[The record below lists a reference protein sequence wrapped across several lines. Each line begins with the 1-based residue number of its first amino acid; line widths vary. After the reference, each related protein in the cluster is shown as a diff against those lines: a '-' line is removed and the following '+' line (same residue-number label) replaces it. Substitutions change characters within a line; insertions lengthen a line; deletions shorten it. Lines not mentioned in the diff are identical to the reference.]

1 MAGENSWT
9 ALLEGWW
16 AKIKTA
22 FMRSVRSII
31 DFAQIGRIAERL
43 ERGDVEGAV
52 KEVGLTPVNFRDL
65 DKAVAE
71 AFEDGGKF
79 TAKRIPAIREPD
91 GHRLN
96 VQFDVRNPVAE
107 RILKEESAK
116 LVTEIVDDQRNMIR
130 ETLRKAMEAGQNP
143 REAALD
149 LVGRINPT
157 TGVRSGGSIGLT
169 STQESW
175 VRTYEAELRSANP
188 RAALSRTLRDK
199 RFDGSVIKAAK
210 DGKPLT
216 DDAIKK
222 MVTAY
227 RNRALRY
234 RAENIARTEAL
245 SSLHQ
250 AKMEALRQAVEKG
263 LDPSTITLTWH
274 TAGDKRVRH
283 THQGMNGQAVKYGEK
298 FVSPSGARLAY
309 PGDPTAPASEVINC
323 RCTTEESIDFL
334 KGIK

>member
-16 AKIKTA
+16 AKIKAA

-43 ERGDVEGAV
+43 ERGDIEGAV
-52 KEVGLTPVNFRDL
+52 KEVGLDPVSFRDL
-65 DKAVAE
+65 GKAIEE

-79 TAKRIPAIREPD
+79 TAKRIPAIKEPD

-96 VQFDVRNPVAE
+96 VQFDVRTPVAE
-107 RILKEESAK
+107 RILKEESSK
-116 LVTEIVDDQRNMIR
+116 LVSEIVDDQRNMIR
-130 ETLRKAMEAGQNP
+130 ETLRKAMKVGQNP

-149 LVGRINPT
+149 LVGRINPVT
-157 TGVRSGGSIGLT
+157 KQRSGGSIGLT
-169 STQESW
+169 STQEEW
-175 VRTYEAELRSANP
+175 VRRYEADLRSTNP

-199 RFDGSVIKAAK
+199 RFDPSVMKAAK
-210 DGKPLT
+210 DGVPLKE
-216 DDAIKK
+216 DAIQK
-222 MVTAY
+222 MVIAY
-227 RNRALRY
+227 KNRALRY
-234 RAENIARTEAL
+234 RAEAIARTESL

-263 LDPSTITLTWH
+263 LDPSTITMTWR

-283 THQGMNGQAVKYGEK
+283 THQGMNGQVIKYGEK
-298 FVSPSGARLAY
+298 FVSPSGARLAF
-309 PGDPTAPASEVINC
+309 PGDPSAPAAESINC
-323 RCTTEESIDFL
+323 RCLAEEKIDFL
-334 KGIK
+334 KGLK

>member
-9 ALLEGWW
+9 ALLESWW
-16 AKIKTA
+16 AKIKAA

-31 DFAQIGRIAERL
+31 DFAKIGRIAERL
-43 ERGDVEGAV
+43 ERGDIDGAV
-52 KEVGLTPVNFRDL
+52 KEVGLDPVSFRDL
-65 DKAVAE
+65 DKAIAE

-79 TAKRIPAIREPD
+79 TAKRIPAIKEPD

-149 LVGRINPT
+149 LVGRINPVT
-157 TGVRSGGSIGLT
+157 KQRSGGSIGLT
-169 STQESW
+169 TSQEGW
-175 VRTYEAELRSANP
+175 IRAYEAELRSANP

-199 RFDGSVIKAAK
+199 RFDPSVIKAAK

-216 DDAIKK
+216 DDAVKK

-234 RAENIARTEAL
+234 RADNIARTEAL

-250 AKMEALRQAVEKG
+250 AKMEALRQAIEKG
-263 LDPSTITLTWH
+263 LDPSTITLTWR

-283 THQGMNGQAVKYGEK
+283 THQGMNGQKVGYGQK

-323 RCTTEESIDFL
+323 RCTMEETIDFMRGL
-334 KGIK
+334 T

>member
-16 AKIKTA
+16 SKIKAA

-52 KEVGLTPVNFRDL
+52 KEVGLDPVSFRDL
-65 DKAVAE
+65 GKAIEE

-79 TAKRIPAIREPD
+79 TAKRIPAIKEPD

-107 RILKEESAK
+107 RILKEESSK

-149 LVGRINPT
+149 LVGRINPVT
-157 TGVRSGGSIGLT
+157 KQRSGGSIGLT
-169 STQESW
+169 STQEGW
-175 VRTYEAELRSANP
+175 VRAYEADLRSANP

-199 RFDGSVIKAAK
+199 RFDRSVLKAVK
-210 DGKPLT
+210 DGVPLSE
-216 DDAIKK
+216 DAIQK
-222 MVTAY
+222 MVIAY
-227 RNRALRY
+227 KNRALRY
-234 RAENIARTEAL
+234 RAEAIARTESL
-245 SSLHQ
+245 SALHQ
-250 AKMEALRQAVEKG
+250 AKMEALRQAIEKG
-263 LDPSTITLTWH
+263 LDPTTITLTWH

-283 THQGMNGQAVKYGEK
+283 THQGMNGQTIKYGEK
-298 FVSPSGARLAY
+298 FVSPSGARLAF
-309 PGDPTAPASEVINC
+309 PGDPSAPAAESINC
-323 RCTTEESIDFL
+323 RCLAEEKIDFL
-334 KGIK
+334 KGLK